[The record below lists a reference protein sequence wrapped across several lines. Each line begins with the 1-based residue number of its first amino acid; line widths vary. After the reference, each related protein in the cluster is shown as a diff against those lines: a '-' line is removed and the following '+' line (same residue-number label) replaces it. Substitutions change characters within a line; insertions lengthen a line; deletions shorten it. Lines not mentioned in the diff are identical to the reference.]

1 MTAVRALASL
11 APLLDEVRP
20 LIEERVEEPV
30 APSWAVARGWAPFLS
45 EIGEDALVI
54 AEREGLS
61 AIVGVLPSSLASLT
75 RRIADATAVHSLP
88 TPVPKASFE
97 MPHASDRKRGQVA
110 AIATQC
116 EALGVRPRRV
126 IDVGAGRGHL
136 TRELAQTFDVPVVGL
151 ERNADR
157 VAAANEIGHGDFR
170 VEDVR
175 SVALEP
181 GDLAVGLHACGELA
195 DAIVASAAEHAAHA
209 VLVSCCFQKVRADA
223 REPIS
228 SAGLAA
234 SVRYARD
241 ALGLA
246 NLAPGEPPVEASVHR
261 SLEGR
266 RTRRALRILLESRGL
281 VLERAEESRG
291 INRRRMLAG
300 LDVVAPKAF
309 ALRALAPPTEAEVA
323 AAAARSAREFAIM
336 RRFNL
341 PRVMVGRVLELAIVL
356 DRAAR
361 LEEAG
366 HRVEVSRMFAS
377 RLSPRNLGIAARG
390 RPR

>member
-1 MTAVRALASL
+1 
-11 APLLDEVRP
+11 LLDEVRP

-30 APSWAVARGWAPFLS
+30 APSWAIGRGWVPFLS
-45 EIGEDALVI
+45 AIGDDVLAT
-54 AEREGLS
+54 AEREGLA
-61 AIVGVLPSSLASLT
+61 AIAETLPSSLATLA
-75 RRIADATAVHSLP
+75 RRIADATRIDSLP
-88 TPVPKASFE
+88 TPAAKASFE
-97 MPHASDRKRGQVA
+97 MPRASDRKRGQVA
-110 AIATQC
+110 AIAAQC
-116 EALGVRPRRV
+116 EALGVRPSRV

-136 TRELAQTFDVPVVGL
+136 TRELALLFDVPVVGL

-157 VAAANEIGHGDFR
+157 VAAAKKLGHGDFR

-175 SVALEP
+175 SIALEP
-181 GDLAVGLHACGELA
+181 DDLAVGLHACGELA
-195 DAIVASAAEHAAHA
+195 DAIVASAAEHRAHA
-209 VLVSCCFQKVRADA
+209 VVVSCCFQKVRGDV

-228 SAGLAA
+228 PAGHAA
-234 SVRYARD
+234 GVRYARE

-266 RTRRALRILLESRGL
+266 RTRRALRILLEGRGL

-300 LDVVAPKAF
+300 LEAVAAKAF
-309 ALRALAPPTEAEVA
+309 ALRALTPPTAAEIA
-323 AAAARSAREFAIM
+323 AADARSAREFAVM

-366 HRVEVSRMFAS
+366 HRVEVSRMFES